1 MSDRK
6 TIVLELLNNANGPIS
21 ASFIARQLN
30 VSRQSVVGDIA
41 ILRAS
46 GTDIT
51 ATSRGYVLTDRAF
64 EGNRYV
70 GILIC
75 NHGDDRLQE
84 ELYTIVDMGGIV
96 IDVSIEH
103 AIYGELT
110 GMLELSSRYDVDV
123 FLKKVSDNKSAT
135 PISSLTDGEHMHRIG
150 CKSKEIFDC
159 IEKKLYDVGI
169 VIRP

>member
-1 MSDRK
+1 
-6 TIVLELLNNANGPIS
+6 
-21 ASFIARQLN
+21 
-30 VSRQSVVGDIA
+30 
-41 ILRAS
+41 
-46 GTDIT
+46 
-51 ATSRGYVLTDRAF
+51 
-64 EGNRYV
+64 
-70 GILIC
+70 
-75 NHGDDRLQE
+75 
-84 ELYTIVDMGGIV
+84 MGGIV

-169 VIRP
+169 VIRQ